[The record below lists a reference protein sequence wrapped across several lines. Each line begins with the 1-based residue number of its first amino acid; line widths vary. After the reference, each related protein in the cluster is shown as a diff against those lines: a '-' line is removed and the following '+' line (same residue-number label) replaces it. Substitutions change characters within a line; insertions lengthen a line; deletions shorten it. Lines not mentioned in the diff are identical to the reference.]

1 MTTEP
6 LDFTPRG
13 LLTAAL
19 ATLRS
24 PRTAAARVM
33 NAGLPA
39 HILWTML
46 AAVVAAS
53 VALGQGT
60 LILATGGA
68 ALGNPYLANPLVMFL
83 IQIAL
88 LVVMVYAIHFVGRLM
103 GGQGVY
109 ENTLAVVVW
118 LQFVMACLQVVQ
130 TFALFVLPPVAD
142 IIGIVGL
149 VIFIWLLTHFVAA
162 VHGFKSLGLV
172 FGMILV
178 SAFGITFA
186 MSLVLTMLG
195 VVAPGDFNV

>member
-1 MTTEP
+1 MTIEP

-13 LLTAAL
+13 LLAAAL
-19 ATLRS
+19 ATLRR
-24 PRTAAARVM
+24 PRDGVARVL
-33 NAGLPA
+33 NAQLPTA
-39 HILWTML
+39 ILWTML

-83 IQIAL
+83 IQIGL
-88 LVVMVYAIHFVGRLM
+88 LVVMVYAIHFIGRLM
-103 GGQGVY
+103 GGQGVF
-109 ENTLAVVVW
+109 EDTLALVVW

-130 TFALFVLPPVAD
+130 TIALFVLPPVAD
-142 IIGIVGL
+142 VIGIVGL
-149 VIFIWLLTHFVAA
+149 VVFIWLLTHFIAT

-186 MSLVLTMLG
+186 MSLILTMMG